1 MRVLLT
7 GSAGFIGSH
16 IAEALT
22 ASGHE
27 VRGLDL
33 RPGGGTGETG
43 QAGQAG
49 ETGDVRDAAA
59 VARGLRGVDA
69 VCHQAAMVGLGVD
82 VFDLP
87 AYTSANVQGTAV
99 LLAEM
104 ARARVGRLV
113 LASSMVVYGEGA
125 YTCRAHGAVRPGPRT
140 EGDLLAGR
148 YDPGC
153 PACGAPLEPGAVQ
166 EGTAPDPRNVYADT
180 KLAQEHLAASWA
192 RMTGGTVAALRYH
205 NVYGP
210 RMPLDTPYAGVAAL
224 FRSRLERG
232 EAPLVYEDGRQRRD
246 FVHVHDVARANVLA
260 LEHLALEH
268 LAGASDDPEQHAD
281 TGTLPTAGV
290 PSAAAG
296 GLRAYNIASGEPRSI
311 ADMAEALAD
320 VYGGPAPQVTGG
332 FRLGDV
338 RHIVA
343 SPKRA
348 RDELGFVAEVPFS
361 EGMAGF
367 AGVAVGAGTNG

>member
-33 RPGGGTGETG
+33 RPG
-43 QAGQAG
+43 ADA
-49 ETGDVRDAAA
+49 GDVRDPDA
-59 VARGLRGVDA
+59 VARRLRGVDA

-87 AYTSANVQGTAV
+87 AYTGVNVQGTAV

-104 ARARVGRLV
+104 ARARVDRLV

-125 YTCRAHGAVRPGPRT
+125 YSCRRHGDVRPGPRT
-140 EGDLLAGR
+140 EGELLAGR
-148 YDPGC
+148 FEPQCPECGKPMAPGVVR
-153 PACGAPLEPGAVQ
+153 E
-166 EGTAPDPRNVYADT
+166 ETALDPRNVYADT
-180 KLAQEHLAASWA
+180 KLAQEHIAASWA

-246 FVHVHDVARANVLA
+246 FVHVRDVARANVLA
-260 LEHLALEH
+260 LERI
-268 LAGASDDPEQHAD
+268 AGS
-281 TGTLPTAGV
+281 GT
-290 PSAAAG
+290 

-332 FRLGDV
+332 YRLGDV

-343 SPKRA
+343 SPERA
-348 RDELGFVAEVPFS
+348 RRELGYVAEVPFA

-367 AGVAVGAGTNG
+367 ANATVGAGPNG

>member
-1 MRVLLT
+1 LRFASVRARSVTYGHGMRVLLT

-33 RPGGGTGETG
+33 RPGAEV
-43 QAGQAG
+43 
-49 ETGDVRDAAA
+49 GDVRDRDA
-59 VARGLRGVDA
+59 VARCVRDVDA

-87 AYTSANVQGTAV
+87 AYAAVNVGGTAV

-104 ARARVGRLV
+104 ARAGVRKLV

-125 YTCRAHGAVRPGPRT
+125 YTCIEHGQVRPGPRA
-140 EGDLLAGR
+140 EGDLQAGR
-148 YDPGC
+148 FEPWC
-153 PACGAPLEPGAVQ
+153 PTCGNALEPGVVRESAVL
-166 EGTAPDPRNVYADT
+166 DPRNVYADT
-180 KLAQEHLAASWA
+180 KVAQEHLAASWA
-192 RMTGGTVAALRYH
+192 RMTGGSVAALRYH

-232 EAPLVYEDGRQRRD
+232 EPPLVYEDGRQRRD
-246 FVHVHDVARANVLA
+246 FVHVRDVARANVLA
-260 LEHLALEH
+260 LEQPGV
-268 LAGASDDPEQHAD
+268 AG
-281 TGTLPTAGV
+281 
-290 PSAAAG
+290 AG
-296 GLRAYNIASGEPRSI
+296 GLRAYNIASGTPRSI
-311 ADMAEALAD
+311 AEMAEALAD

-332 FRLGDV
+332 YRLGDV

-343 SPKRA
+343 SPERA
-348 RDELGFVAEVPFS
+348 RSELGYVAEVPFA
-361 EGMAGF
+361 EGIAEFAMAG
-367 AGVAVGAGTNG
+367 AGL